1 MGKSPLYTL
10 HAVVKPVLNGI
21 LIFFF
26 EQMLSFHVLVM
37 GQLTC

>member
-21 LIFFF
+21 LIF

>member
-21 LIFFF
+21 LGF
-26 EQMLSFHVLVM
+26 EQMRSLHALVM